1 MAVVNQVQKKVRMN
15 LWDIVRFQL
24 NVHCHLKNISVSD
37 RDLNCLAYLAISGE
51 KELADFCNAVA
62 DNNIFGNS
70 QSVRNAIS
78 KGQRRG
84 LVNVFKNGK
93 AKKRIKL
100 NPEIMIQTNGNI
112 LLDYKIVRVE
122 SQESED
128 PLQRSIN

>member
-1 MAVVNQVQKKVRMN
+1 
-15 LWDIVRFQL
+15 
-24 NVHCHLKNISVSD
+24 VHCHLKNISVSD
-37 RDLNCLAYLAISGE
+37 RDLNCLTYLAISGE

-100 NPEIMIQTNGNI
+100 NPEIMIQTTGNI
-112 LLDYKIVRVE
+112 LLDYKMVRVE
-122 SQESED
+122 SQESEN
-128 PLQRSIN
+128 PLQRSSE